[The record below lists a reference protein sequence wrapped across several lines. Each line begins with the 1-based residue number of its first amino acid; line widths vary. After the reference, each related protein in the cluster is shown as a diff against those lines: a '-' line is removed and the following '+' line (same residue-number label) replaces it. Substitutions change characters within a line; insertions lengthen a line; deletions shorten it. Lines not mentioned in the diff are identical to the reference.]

1 MWGVESFML
10 SEEEGKFLVKL
21 AKEAIETFIKDRR
34 KMEVPTDTPDTL
46 KEEMGVFVT
55 LNKDGLLRGC
65 IGYPE
70 PIMPLVNAVIDVAI
84 SAAVN
89 DPRFSPVTI
98 NELDDLE
105 VEVSV
110 LTKPVLI
117 EVKKPEEY
125 IEKIKIGDDGLI
137 IETGNYKGLL
147 LPQVAVE
154 WGWNVEEFL
163 YNTCVKAGLTADCW
177 IYPDVK
183 IYKFGSQIF
192 H

>member
-1 MWGVESFML
+1 ML

-21 AKEAIETFIKDRR
+21 AQEAIETFIKEKR
-34 KMEVPTDTPDTL
+34 KIEVPGDTPDIL
-46 KEEMGVFVT
+46 KEERGVFVT

-70 PIMPLVNAVIDVAI
+70 PIEPLVNAVIDVAI

-89 DPRFSPVTI
+89 DPRFSPVTVD
-98 NELDDLE
+98 ELDDLE
-105 VEVSV
+105 LEVSV

-125 IEKIKIGDDGLI
+125 INEIKIGDDGLI
-137 IETGNYKGLL
+137 IERGPYKGLL

>member
-1 MWGVESFML
+1 ML
-10 SEEEGKFLVKL
+10 SEEDGKFLVKL
-21 AKEAIETFIKDRR
+21 ARETIETFIKE
-34 KMEVPTDTPDTL
+34 KKKLKVPENTPDSL
-46 KEEMGVFVT
+46 KEELGVFVT

-70 PIMPLVNAVIDVAI
+70 PIAPLVKAVIDVAI

-105 VEVSV
+105 IEVSV

-117 EVKKPEEY
+117 EAKKPEEY
-125 IEKIKIGDDGLI
+125 MEKIKIGEDGLI
-137 IETGNYKGLL
+137 IERGPYKGLL

-183 IYKFGSQIF
+183 IYKFSSQIF

>member
-1 MWGVESFML
+1 ML
-10 SEEEGKFLVKL
+10 SEEDGKFLVKL
-21 AKEAIETFIKDRR
+21 ARETIETFIKE
-34 KMEVPTDTPDTL
+34 KKKLKVPENTPDSL
-46 KEEMGVFVT
+46 KEELGVFVT

-70 PIMPLVNAVIDVAI
+70 PIEPLVKAVIDVAI

-105 VEVSV
+105 IEVSV

-117 EVKKPEEY
+117 EAKKPEEY
-125 IEKIKIGDDGLI
+125 MEKIKIGEDGLI
-137 IETGNYKGLL
+137 IERGPYKGLL

-183 IYKFGSQIF
+183 IYKFSSQIF
-192 H
+192 Q

>member
-1 MWGVESFML
+1 ML

-21 AKEAIETFIKDRR
+21 ARKSIESFIKNKN
-34 KMEVPTDTPDTL
+34 KMEVPVDTPEAL
-46 KEEMGVFVT
+46 KEKMGAFVT

-70 PIMPLVNAVIDVAI
+70 PIEPLVNAVIDVAI

-89 DPRFSPVTI
+89 DPRFSPVTA
-98 NELDDLE
+98 NELDDIK

-110 LTKPVLI
+110 LTKPELI
-117 EVKKPEEY
+117 EVDKPEEY
-125 IEKIKIGDDGLI
+125 MDMIKIGEDGLI
-137 IETGNYKGLL
+137 MERGPYRGLL

-177 IYPDVK
+177 IYPDIK

-192 H
+192 QE

>member
-1 MWGVESFML
+1 ML
-10 SEEEGKFLVKL
+10 SKEDGKFLVKL
-21 AKEAIETFIKDRR
+21 ARETIETFIKE
-34 KMEVPTDTPDTL
+34 KKKLKVPENTPDSL
-46 KEEMGVFVT
+46 KEELGVFVT
-55 LNKDGLLRGC
+55 LNKDGQLRGC

-70 PIMPLVNAVIDVAI
+70 PIESLVKAVIDVAI

-98 NELDDLE
+98 NELNDLE
-105 VEVSV
+105 IEVSV
-110 LTKPVLI
+110 LTKPVLM
-117 EVKKPEEY
+117 EAKKPEEY
-125 IEKIKIGDDGLI
+125 IEKIKIGEDGLI
-137 IETGNYKGLL
+137 IERGPYKGLL

-183 IYKFGSQIF
+183 IYKFSSQIF
-192 H
+192 Q

>member
-1 MWGVESFML
+1 ML

-21 AKEAIETFIKDRR
+21 ARKSIETFIKERR
-34 KMEVPTDTPDTL
+34 KLEVPENTPDTL
-46 KEEMGVFVT
+46 KEEMGAFVT

-70 PIMPLVNAVIDVAI
+70 PIAPLVNAVIDVAI

-89 DPRFSPVTI
+89 DPRFSPLTV

-105 VEVSV
+105 IEVSV
-110 LTKPVLI
+110 LTKPELI
-117 EVKKPEEY
+117 EVNRPEEY
-125 IEKIKIGDDGLI
+125 MDKIKISDDGLI
-137 IETGNYKGLL
+137 IEKGPYKGLL

-177 IYPDVK
+177 LYPEVK
-183 IYKFGSQIF
+183 IYKFSSQIF
-192 H
+192 NE

>member
-1 MWGVESFML
+1 MV

-21 AKEAIETFIKDRR
+21 AREAIESYVKD
-34 KMEVPTDTPDTL
+34 KNWIDIPEDIPEIL
-46 KEEMGVFVT
+46 KEDMGVFVT
-55 LNKDGLLRGC
+55 LNKDGMLRGC

-70 PIMPLVNAVIDVAI
+70 PIKPLINALVEVAV

-89 DPRFSPVTI
+89 DPRFPPVTQ
-98 NELDDLE
+98 NELNDLE

-110 LTKPVLI
+110 LTKPELI

-125 IEKIKIGDDGLI
+125 MDKIKIGEDGLI
-137 IETGNYKGLL
+137 MERGPYRGLL

-154 WGWNVEEFL
+154 LGWNVEEFL

-177 IYPDVK
+177 LFNDVK
-183 IYKFGSQIF
+183 VYKFGSQIF
-192 H
+192 Q

>member
-1 MWGVESFML
+1 MLL

-21 AKEAIETFIKDRR
+21 ARKSIETFVNQR
-34 KMEVPTDTPDTL
+34 KKLEVPENTPETL
-46 KEEMGVFVT
+46 KEEMGAFVT
-55 LNKDGLLRGC
+55 LNKDRMLRGC

-70 PIMPLVNAVIDVAI
+70 PIAPLVNAVIDVAI

-89 DPRFSPVTI
+89 DPRFSPVTAS
-98 NELDDLE
+98 ELPDLR

-110 LTKPVLI
+110 LTKPELI
-117 EVKKPEEY
+117 EVNRPEEY
-125 IEKIKIGDDGLI
+125 MDKIKIGEDGLI
-137 IETGNYKGLL
+137 IERGPYKGLL

-177 IYPDVK
+177 LYPDVK
-183 IYKFGSQIF
+183 IFKFGSQIF
-192 H
+192 HE